1 MVPSEILTFINTIDI
16 RNTIS
21 ILIIK
26 RDILNNFLLSFLPSI
41 FLDFCQSLYIHEGEI
56 HASVGIFPQLLR
68 YYEIFRRHMRVTVIS
83 VNIESV
89 DGFRLQ
95 HTQGWK

>member
-1 MVPSEILTFINTIDI
+1 MVPWEILTFIDTIDI
-16 RNTIS
+16 RNAIS
-21 ILIIK
+21 I
-26 RDILNNFLLSFLPSI
+26 RRGILTNFLLSSLPFI
-41 FLDFCQSLYIHEGEI
+41 FLDFRQSPYIHEGKI
-56 HASVGIFPQLLR
+56 RASVRIFPRLLR

-95 HTQGWK
+95 HSQGWK